1 MAVFIDGREYVPK
14 TDLFVL
20 TALHFEAAAKLQ
32 DPFAAI
38 KWAHECQATVTEM
51 ELWSRAFHSEQEPE
65 KPKKPAPLPV
75 PNKPPKQLF

>member
-1 MAVFIDGREYVPK
+1 MAAFIHGIEYVPK

-38 KWAHECQATVTEM
+38 KWAFETQSTVPQM
-51 ELWSRAFHSEQEPE
+51 EAWSRQNCPEPE
-65 KPKKPAPLPV
+65 SKPAVV
-75 PNKPPKQLF
+75 PEPKRTPRKLF